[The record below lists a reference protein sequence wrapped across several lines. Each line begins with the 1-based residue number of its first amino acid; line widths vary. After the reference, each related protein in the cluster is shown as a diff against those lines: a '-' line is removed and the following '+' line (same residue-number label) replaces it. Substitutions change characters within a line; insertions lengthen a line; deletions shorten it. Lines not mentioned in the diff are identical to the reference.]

1 VFLNCCVCCLLAEL
15 LTQFLIFH
23 FFSMETKDARLEA
36 AIKEASSLTSK
47 FERLQKECHNL
58 RVRLDHEK
66 IVSSRLKVAID
77 PFLVGSDLSRML
89 ADMAAAGSP
98 APDYFKKLLESRNKA
113 LLEANN
119 RAQRAESA
127 NVTSQAHAKD
137 VIKKLESEIADLH
150 SRLKDRNVHDKIDS
164 RRDQERSVRLTS
176 QDTQSKNRAMHEL
189 PQSSALRK
197 AGIVVGS
204 QKSDLL
210 RIRQQFESGDIAVDG
225 NLFEMDASMMASL
238 QKLPSKSSSQIKS
251 AVAGSK
257 PDISLINSDD
267 EIEVVSWEDSLTA
280 DKSSQ
285 PISLS
290 GDIGSTMNSA
300 PGLHT
305 LAQAGPSKLS
315 LSAAPGKS
323 FIKRPDLASTGVEKT
338 SSLINRH
345 PDGKGGSITV
355 YQPKALKPSNSLGI
369 LGTSRQETH
378 HSSTMPYK
386 RNRSEINLSNPKD
399 SFRIKDFFIP
409 QPKESH

>member
-1 VFLNCCVCCLLAEL
+1 
-15 LTQFLIFH
+15 
-23 FFSMETKDARLEA
+23 METKDARLEA

-137 VIKKLESEIADLH
+137 VIKKLESDIADLH
-150 SRLKDRNVHDKIDS
+150 TRLKDRNILDIRK
-164 RRDQERSVRLTS
+164 DQERSVRLTS
-176 QDTQSKNRAMHEL
+176 QDPQLKNRAMHEL

-238 QKLPSKSSSQIKS
+238 QKLPSKSSSQVKL

-257 PDISLINSDD
+257 PDVSLLHSDD
-267 EIEVVSWEDSLTA
+267 EIEVVSWEDSLTG

-290 GDIGSTMNSA
+290 GDIRSTMNSA

-315 LSAAPGKS
+315 LTAAPGKS
-323 FIKRPDLASTGVEKT
+323 FIKRPELASTGVEKT

-369 LGTSRQETH
+369 WGTSRHETH

-409 QPKESH
+409 QPKEFH